1 MSEENTYFDE
11 INSDNI
17 PVANIMVAGIT
28 GTGKSTLINA
38 IFNEKL
44 AATGTGRPVTDE
56 IKEYNNQNIPIRIW
70 DTVGLEIDADKTKE
84 SIKEIRNTI
93 AQKSE
98 SDNQFDRI
106 HAIWYCI
113 NSGSNRY
120 QGAELSFIKDLYSI
134 GVPFIIVLTQCIGSD
149 EEIEEFIENIKE
161 INNSMGIKDIEIVPV
176 LATEKRIKTYTIEA
190 YGLDKL
196 VDITTEKMP
205 KFIKSGFV
213 AAQKVSKIQ
222 KRTISEEII
231 YSYIMAAEEGF
242 WDKVPFINVF
252 TTDRKINKMFRKIG
266 QIYNVF
272 LSEGDIMMLLKQFSK
287 IGILNIEDGFNGLI
301 NPLNNRYNK
310 KIEVLFRQHNK
321 AGSSIDG
328 EKIDKKERVARLIL
342 FYGYAFVDSIE
353 ELWEKYVK
361 DKSDE
366 LEYKVIILQKILK
379 NRMKVYEQNRNRK
392 GYYLLN
398 NNKGGI

>member
-1 MSEENTYFDE
+1 M
-11 INSDNI
+11 
-17 PVANIMVAGIT
+17 
-28 GTGKSTLINA
+28 INA

>member
-70 DTVGLEIDADKTKE
+70 DTIGLEIDADKTKE

>member
-1 MSEENTYFDE
+1 MKK
-11 INSDNI
+11 
-17 PVANIMVAGIT
+17 NIM
-28 GTGKSTLINA
+28 
-38 IFNEKL
+38 
-44 AATGTGRPVTDE
+44 
-56 IKEYNNQNIPIRIW
+56 
-70 DTVGLEIDADKTKE
+70 
-84 SIKEIRNTI
+84 
-93 AQKSE
+93 
-98 SDNQFDRI
+98 
-106 HAIWYCI
+106 
-113 NSGSNRY
+113 
-120 QGAELSFIKDLYSI
+120 
-134 GVPFIIVLTQCIGSD
+134 
-149 EEIEEFIENIKE
+149 
-161 INNSMGIKDIEIVPV
+161 
-176 LATEKRIKTYTIEA
+176 
-190 YGLDKL
+190 
-196 VDITTEKMP
+196 
-205 KFIKSGFV
+205 
-213 AAQKVSKIQ
+213 KIQ